1 MNDSHVAY
9 SAETQSIGLE
19 SVGNARELGGYKT
32 TDGHVVRHGVLLRT
46 AAPDAAS
53 ESDRRRLEHDLRLT
67 RVLDL
72 RMNMER
78 QFLVDDVRGL
88 DFAQTYRVP
97 IMDEDYY
104 LRLYAEISEEQLK
117 QMSPLQMIV
126 MGIDMGLVNDQM
138 YVGFLEAETG
148 KRGFAEV
155 FSHLLAQPEGE
166 ALLFHCTQGKDRTG
180 LVAMLALTALGVDE
194 ETIVF
199 DYLLTNTFNA
209 KLIEREQQ
217 GLLALGIPAEEI
229 DKYMIG
235 LDRVFPQTMQNAL
248 EHLRREYG
256 SVWGYITKEL
266 GVGEAERR
274 ELRAKYLES

>member
-1 MNDSHVAY
+1 MV
-9 SAETQSIGLE
+9 
-19 SVGNARELGGYKT
+19 
-32 TDGHVVRHGVLLRT
+32 
-46 AAPDAAS
+46 
-53 ESDRRRLEHDLRLT
+53 
-67 RVLDL
+67 
-72 RMNMER
+72 
-78 QFLVDDVRGL
+78 
-88 DFAQTYRVP
+88 
-97 IMDEDYY
+97 
-104 LRLYAEISEEQLK
+104 
-117 QMSPLQMIV
+117 V
-126 MGIDMGLVNDQM
+126 MGIDMGMVDDQM
-138 YVGFLEAETG
+138 YVGFLEADLG

-155 FSHLLAQPEGE
+155 FSHLLDQPEGE

-199 DYLLTNTFNA
+199 DYLLTNAFNA

-274 ELRAKYLES
+274 ELCAKYLES